1 MRTGCGAFKSMIGAA
16 SLALALVMLPVGGVA
31 NSAMAGSR
39 TQAGGG
45 MHARHGEGAV
55 LRVAKGSGGSTSKT
69 NQSNNWSGYNQG
81 LLEKGHA
88 FNAITGDWV
97 VPKASPHKSGE
108 QEFSATWVG
117 IGGGCIDAGCV
128 VTDSTLIQA
137 GTEQDIVA
145 TCNGLLG
152 TGSKCTYKPQYSAWF
167 ELIPA
172 PSLTVNLPVTAGNR
186 IHVDIHELVP
196 NSELWSIT
204 ILNRSTGQSF
214 QQTVPYT
221 SSHATAEWIE
231 ETPVVCC
238 PAQVGPLPN
247 LGKVT
252 FDPGT
257 ANGGNPQLVS
267 SEEIQLVDFSGKI
280 LATPSAPDS
289 DRDGFNDCTYATS
302 CLPPPS

>member
-1 MRTGCGAFKSMIGAA
+1 MAIGQANPA
-16 SLALALVMLPVGGVA
+16 PATTSKVA
-31 NSAMAGSR
+31 NAAGMSARGHR
-39 TQAGGG
+39 
-45 MHARHGEGAV
+45 GAIV
-55 LRVAKGSGGSTSKT
+55 HVSKGNGGSPSKT

-88 FNAITGDWV
+88 FHAITGDWI
-97 VPKASPHKSGE
+97 VPKASPHARGE

-128 VTDSTLIQA
+128 LTDSTLIQA

-145 TCNGLLG
+145 NCNGVLG
-152 TGSKCTYKPQYSAWF
+152 LGSQCTYQAQYSAWF

-186 IHVDIHELVP
+186 IHVDIHELFP
-196 NSELWSIT
+196 NTELWSIT

-214 QQTVPYT
+214 QQTVPY
-221 SSHATAEWIE
+221 SSSYATAEWIE

-257 ANGGNPQLVS
+257 TNGGNPQLVS
-267 SEEIQLVDFSGKI
+267 SEEIQLVDFNGKI

-302 CLPPPS
+302 CSPPGS